1 MRNMQMEL
9 RTALA
14 NIKQVQ
20 KLTSYH
26 INVRGIMLDLFG
38 EKNQFSCFTTEH
50 PHPRAGFESLCFVFQ
65 LEEEKEDINRQLSHE
80 KSARLLQE
88 QINEEQVQVQAA
100 LHGKEDVSLLGSQ
113 VLQLLCMK
121 AIVNIS

>member
-1 MRNMQMEL
+1 MY
-9 RTALA
+9 
-14 NIKQVQ
+14 K
-20 KLTSYH
+20 
-26 INVRGIMLDLFG
+26 
-38 EKNQFSCFTTEH
+38 
-50 PHPRAGFESLCFVFQ
+50 SLYFVFQ
-65 LEEEKEDINRQLSHE
+65 LEEEKEDLNRQLSYE